1 MRRLWTMPLIL
12 MICLLVSFTGFAAE
26 KEITF
31 WCSYSQPERIKA
43 IEDTITRFEAE
54 NPGIQ
59 VKRELVP
66 WSNMHQK
73 WIAAKMANT
82 LPQLATE
89 TDSEAIGMYEGG
101 VLEPVDGLV
110 KKMGG
115 AGRFLPGPLQGFRYR
130 GKQIGI
136 PHYTLSWMMVYR
148 KDWLAKAGFTQPP
161 KTWKEFEKAAIAE
174 TNPAEQRYGF
184 TIPLGKSA
192 EKSKEWLAYFMRTNG
207 AEYFDAK
214 GRVKFNSKATA
225 ETVSFMVNLYK
236 KASNPAAINYTED
249 DVYNQYAQGRS
260 GFVFASGSICNKI
273 LQVAPQLIQVTDI
286 IPTPYNRRPGA
297 VGAGPICLVKF
308 AHNKYSA
315 ETDKFV
321 QFMLRD
327 DNYIPF
333 LHSQLSM
340 IPITKS
346 AATSEK
352 FYDFPDI
359 KLIRPLLEKWIDG
372 ANKGK
377 KFGMDYGLN
386 PYNAYGLNG
395 SIIEDM
401 FQSIILDN
409 VSVGTAVKK
418 VHDKIQE
425 QLDAAGY

>member
-1 MRRLWTMPLIL
+1 MRRLWMMPVVLVVCLIA
-12 MICLLVSFTGFAAE
+12 SFTGFAAE

-54 NPGIQ
+54 NPGIK

-82 LPQLATE
+82 LPQLATAA
-89 TDSEAIGMYEGG
+89 DSEAIGMWDGG
-101 VLEPVDGLV
+101 VLKPVDKLV
-110 KKMGG
+110 KQMGG
-115 AGRFLPGPLQGFRYR
+115 SKRFLPGPLQAFQYE
-130 GKQIGI
+130 GKQIAT

-148 KDWLAKAGFTQPP
+148 KDWLAKVGFAQPP

-174 TNPAEQRYGF
+174 TNLAEQRYGF
-184 TIPLGKSA
+184 TLPLSKSA

-207 AEYFDAK
+207 AEFFDAK
-214 GRVKFNSKATA
+214 GHVKFNSKATID
-225 ETVSFMVNLYK
+225 TVSFLVNLYK
-236 KASNPAAINYTED
+236 KAGNPASLNYSED
-249 DVYNQYAQGRS
+249 DIIDQYVQGKI
-260 GFVFASGSICNKI
+260 GFMFAAGSMCNK
-273 LQVAPQLIQVTDI
+273 LVQSAPQLIPVTDI
-286 IPTPYNRRPGA
+286 MPTPYNKHPGI
-297 VGAGPICLVKF
+297 VGAGPVCLVKF
-308 AHNKYSA
+308 KNDKYDA
-315 ETDKFV
+315 ETDKFI

-333 LHSQLSM
+333 LPSLLGM

-352 FYDFPDI
+352 YFAYPAI
-359 KLIRPLLEKWIDG
+359 KATRPLLEKWIAG

-377 KFGMDYGLN
+377 RIAMDHGLS
-386 PYNAYGLNG
+386 PYSAYTLNG

-401 FQSIILDN
+401 FQSIIVDN
-409 VSVGTAVKK
+409 VPIATAVKK
-418 VHDKIQE
+418 VHDKMVE
-425 QLDAAGY
+425 QLSAAGY